1 MRRQFV
7 RLFLGF
13 VLVVAVVVGIQATV
27 FMVSIHRQRLN
38 WTESVFQDYLA
49 ALSENLS
56 AGLAGRSYSMMSL
69 EELLL
74 RSADDRVSG
83 LYIRN
88 PDGTVAIAYGM
99 TSGGASLPVP
109 TLMSMKAWGR

>member
-1 MRRQFV
+1 MATDTDSSDMRRKAQCYEKAV
-7 RLFLGF
+7 RKALPRVRIGGS
-13 VLVVAVVVGIQATV
+13 VVVGIQATV
-27 FMVSIHRQRLN
+27 FMISIHHQRLN

-56 AGLAGRSYSMMSL
+56 NGLNGRTYSMISL
-69 EELLL
+69 EEILL

-88 PDGTVAIAYGM
+88 PDGTVAIA
-99 TSGGASLPVP
+99 TE
-109 TLMSMKAWGR
+109 